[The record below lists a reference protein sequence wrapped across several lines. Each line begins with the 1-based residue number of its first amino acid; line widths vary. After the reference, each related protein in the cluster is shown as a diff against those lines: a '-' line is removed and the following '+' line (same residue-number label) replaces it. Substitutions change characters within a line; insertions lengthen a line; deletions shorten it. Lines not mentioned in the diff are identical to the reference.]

1 MKDWVV
7 PMFLRL
13 RELSRLSSVLYPL
26 GSWCC
31 WNWCFRLDMVLHLN
45 KAFLLTLFQDGICFS
60 CNLAALLTHVQCL
73 TSDPLYGTA
82 AQSVL
87 PRLVFC
93 SISYSQVLYFVF
105 LLSEMCSF
113 FFNAHMHTH
122 VHFCQVFSVSSAHPS
137 ELKPCCLCSVG
148 LAAFPST
155 ASFAELIG
163 ALLIL
168 LCKSLTKNTDKC

>member
-1 MKDWVV
+1 
-7 PMFLRL
+7 
-13 RELSRLSSVLYPL
+13 
-26 GSWCC
+26 
-31 WNWCFRLDMVLHLN
+31 MVLHLN

-93 SISYSQVLYFVF
+93 SISYSQVLYFAF
-105 LLSEMCSF
+105 LLSEMCSIF
-113 FFNAHMHTH
+113 LRPTCTL
-122 VHFCQVFSVSSAHPS
+122 VHFCKVSSVSSAHPS
-137 ELKPCCLCSVG
+137 EFKPCCLCSAG
-148 LAAFPST
+148 LAAFLST

-168 LCKSLTKNTDKC
+168 LCKSLEKILTNAKSGKYCRM

>member
-13 RELSRLSSVLYPL
+13 RELSQLSSVLCPL
-26 GSWCC
+26 GSWCS
-31 WNWCFRLDMVLHLN
+31 WNWCFRLDTVLHLN

-105 LLSEMCSF
+105 LLSEMCS
-113 FFNAHMHTH
+113 
-122 VHFCQVFSVSSAHPS
+122 VFLMPTCTPTCISVKCP
-137 ELKPCCLCSVG
+137 LFLQ
-148 LAAFPST
+148 
-155 ASFAELIG
+155 
-163 ALLIL
+163 LIL
-168 LCKSLTKNTDKC
+168 LNSSPVVFVVQVLQLFRALHPLQS